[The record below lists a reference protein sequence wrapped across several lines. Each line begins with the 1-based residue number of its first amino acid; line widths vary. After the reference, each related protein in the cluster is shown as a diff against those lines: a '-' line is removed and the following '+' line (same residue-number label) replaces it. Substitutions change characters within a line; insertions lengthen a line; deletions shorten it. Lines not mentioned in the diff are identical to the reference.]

1 MEVAQVSL
9 LLDRNSSSQAS
20 WVGRAEVS
28 LPANDQNHL
37 LLEEERGRSIQ
48 IQEQGAVELM

>member
-37 LLEEERGRSIQ
+37 LLEEERGSIQ